1 MTVGRFIV
9 NLKLVGEQIIPIN
22 DEKPLESDEIFQPL
36 PASDPFMSFT
46 WRLRV
51 DIRACMDMPLHRD
64 SQSGLPRGFVKL
76 GWS

>member
-1 MTVGRFIV
+1 
-9 NLKLVGEQIIPIN
+9 LKLVGEEIIPIS
-22 DEKPLESDEIFQPL
+22 DEKPLEQDEIFHTL

-51 DIRACMDMPLHRD
+51 DIRACMDMPLHRETT
-64 SQSGLPRGFVKL
+64 SGLPRGFVEL